1 MSTVIET
8 GQFFLFLFGELVL
21 LFVGISFLVGLLLEY
36 IPPETM
42 KRVLG
47 QGRHPVLANS
57 LGAGFGALTPF
68 CSCSTIP
75 ILLGLIKGGAPFGAS
90 MSFLIASPLLNPII
104 LILIL
109 SLMGLKTTIIYFAV
123 IFPVAVLAG
132 SCWQGMGLAADVK
145 NVRIV
150 SDGSSECEC
159 SIAHNTTGA
168 RFRKALNGALA
179 IFRQVLP
186 WLVLG
191 SAIGALIYG
200 FIPQEWIVKLAG
212 EHNPLAIP
220 VAAIIGIPM
229 YIRTETILPISSVL
243 LDQGMGM
250 GAVMALIIGGAGA
263 SIPEVSLLNAI
274 FKKRLVLVFVLT
286 ILLVAV
292 LTGSIFAIV

>member
-109 SLMGLKTTIIYFAV
+109 SLMGLKTWFKNSLDILKVKFKNIHVFV
-123 IFPVAVLAG
+123 IVGYPQYYSLVF
-132 SCWQGMGLAADVK
+132 
-145 NVRIV
+145 
-150 SDGSSECEC
+150 
-159 SIAHNTTGA
+159 
-168 RFRKALNGALA
+168 FLN
-179 IFRQVLP
+179 
-186 WLVLG
+186 
-191 SAIGALIYG
+191 LI
-200 FIPQEWIVKLAG
+200 
-212 EHNPLAIP
+212 
-220 VAAIIGIPM
+220 
-229 YIRTETILPISSVL
+229 
-243 LDQGMGM
+243 
-250 GAVMALIIGGAGA
+250 
-263 SIPEVSLLNAI
+263 
-274 FKKRLVLVFVLT
+274 LVFVKHFKDQNYESSSLRSFFKFLFWGWSLSPWPLSFSG
-286 ILLVAV
+286 ISSIRV
-292 LTGSIFAIV
+292 LQQPDFSKPNSLENNPFFSSLDMTSP